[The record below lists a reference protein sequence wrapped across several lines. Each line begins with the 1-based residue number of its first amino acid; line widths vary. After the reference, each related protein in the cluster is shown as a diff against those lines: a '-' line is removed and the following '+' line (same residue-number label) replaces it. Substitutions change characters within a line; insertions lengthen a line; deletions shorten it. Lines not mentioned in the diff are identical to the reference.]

1 MVWREVNRGT
11 AVAEAMG
18 KKTDVLDMKSRIKKQ
33 AVVEK
38 KGYKAGNGEVG
49 EVINSFFFSD
59 PIFSFK
65 KRSRA
70 LGTQR

>member
-33 AVVEK
+33 AVIEK
-38 KGYKAGNGEVG
+38 KGYKVGKIWGLETDSEV
-49 EVINSFFFSD
+49 
-59 PIFSFK
+59 
-65 KRSRA
+65 
-70 LGTQR
+70 

>member
-1 MVWREVNRGT
+1 MLWIRTRMDNESRKRGMVWREVNRGT

-38 KGYKAGNGEVG
+38 KGYKVGKIWGLETDSEV
-49 EVINSFFFSD
+49 
-59 PIFSFK
+59 
-65 KRSRA
+65 
-70 LGTQR
+70 